1 MVQSSYS
8 VKITPKASE
17 DLDGIYRYI
26 ANELVNEDAA
36 ENLMVKIEN
45 GVMRLSEFPLSCNLV
60 ADEILRDKGYR
71 RLIIGNYVVF
81 YLVDKA
87 RQRVVIMRVL
97 YGRQEYQD
105 IL

>member
-1 MVQSSYS
+1 MVQKSYS
-8 VKITPKASE
+8 VKITPKASD

-36 ENLMVKIEN
+36 ENLMDKIES
-45 GVMRLSEFPLSCNLV
+45 GVMRLREFPLSCSLV

-71 RLIIGNYVVF
+71 RLIIDNYVVF
-81 YLVDKA
+81 YLVDEA
-87 RQRVVIMRVL
+87 EQRVVIMRVL
-97 YGRQEYQD
+97 YGRQKYQD